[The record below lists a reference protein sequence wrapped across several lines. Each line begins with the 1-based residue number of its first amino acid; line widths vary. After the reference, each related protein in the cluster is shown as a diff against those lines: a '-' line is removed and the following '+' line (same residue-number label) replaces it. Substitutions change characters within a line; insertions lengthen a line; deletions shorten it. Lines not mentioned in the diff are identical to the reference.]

1 MKLREFSL
9 VILLITLKFWT
20 KCVSLFHTITSI
32 TVFINDWA
40 FHSSQLQPILIIH
53 YIWMA
58 ILAAVLH
65 QSNHLG
71 SFVIVF
77 GGQKRK
83 RTIMQQFVSFM
94 LTALILNQS
103 SYYLFVHMMIFVKL
117 NVHIINA
124 FHDKCI
130 VVHKC
135 MSIIAHIFNF
145 YYRIYLNITFPDA
158 LQNREL
164 KDP

>member
-1 MKLREFSL
+1 
-9 VILLITLKFWT
+9 
-20 KCVSLFHTITSI
+20 
-32 TVFINDWA
+32 
-40 FHSSQLQPILIIH
+40 
-53 YIWMA
+53 
-58 ILAAVLH
+58 
-65 QSNHLG
+65 
-71 SFVIVF
+71 
-77 GGQKRK
+77 
-83 RTIMQQFVSFM
+83 MQQFVSFM

-135 MSIIAHIFNF
+135 MSIIADIFNF